1 MVMLFFNLL
10 MTPRARELGKPEV
23 TIRSKEQFGES
34 ERKLY
39 RDFGKD
45 SAP

>member
-1 MVMLFFNLL
+1 MVRLA
-10 MTPRARELGKPEV
+10 PRARELGKSGV

>member
-1 MVMLFFNLL
+1 MVRLA
-10 MTPRARELGKPEV
+10 PRARGLGKPEV
-23 TIRSKEQFGES
+23 TIRSEDQFGES

-39 RDFGKD
+39 RDFGKE